1 MRREPALGLVAVTLG
16 AVTIAAGVKR
26 VHLPP
31 AVIAL
36 MDVASQSRRPAGFE
50 IAQGPAVAGQD
61 AIGEARQIRRPVE
74 TDDLRHLEHDDL
86 SDRSEVVH
94 QLVQRVGQRRSN
106 FAREMCVDLRRPR
119 TAMAERVLDDPQVHP
134 GFQ

>member
-1 MRREPALGLVAVTLG
+1 MSVT
-16 AVTIAAGVKR
+16 TGVKR

-36 MDVASQSRRPAGFE
+36 MDMASHGRRPTGLE

-61 AIGEARQIRRPVE
+61 AIGEAREIRRPVE
-74 TDDLRHLEHDDL
+74 ADDRRHLQHDAL
-86 SDRSEVVH
+86 WDRSEVLH
-94 QLVQRVGQRRSN
+94 QLIQWVGQRGSY
-106 FAREMCVDLRRPR
+106 FAREMRVDLGCPR
-119 TAMAERVLDDPQVHP
+119 AAMAEGVLDDPQIDP